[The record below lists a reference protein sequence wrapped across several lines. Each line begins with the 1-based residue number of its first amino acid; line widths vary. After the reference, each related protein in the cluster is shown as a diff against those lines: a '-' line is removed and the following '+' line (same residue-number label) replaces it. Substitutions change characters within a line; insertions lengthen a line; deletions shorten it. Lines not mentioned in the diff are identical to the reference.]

1 MTLNEEW
8 RDIPGYE
15 GLYQVSN
22 LGQVKS
28 LGRTTWEQWEDGT
41 HGRWHYFPEKILIPK
56 EDTNKYLSIGLY
68 SADKKRKRCRIHRLV
83 ALTFIDNP
91 ENLPHVNHKDENAVN
106 NCVNNLEWCT
116 AKYNLSYGNRIDKY
130 RRSRGT
136 KVLRFDL
143 NDNYID
149 SWNSMCDAARSVYNN
164 VRKETDIRRNCLGI
178 SSRVLN
184 YKWRFSNDA

>member
-1 MTLNEEW
+1 
-8 RDIPGYE
+8 
-15 GLYQVSN
+15 
-22 LGQVKS
+22 
-28 LGRTTWEQWEDGT
+28 
-41 HGRWHYFPEKILIPK
+41 
-56 EDTNKYLSIGLY
+56 
-68 SADKKRKRCRIHRLV
+68 
-83 ALTFIDNP
+83 LTFIDNP